1 MMGLAPE
8 SAAAPEMELSTVSD
22 VWDGD
27 ADNESVLGEMGDT
40 AVLGATATSWREPLR
55 SERKAKLKAKQKE
68 KAGQVPFHQQTPR
81 WGPRRP
87 NADVSEMTFH

>member
-1 MMGLAPE
+1 
-8 SAAAPEMELSTVSD
+8 MELSTVSD

-40 AVLGATATSWREPLR
+40 AVLGTTATSWREPLR

-68 KAGQVPFHQQTPR
+68 KAGQVPFHVGGGGCWTLPPTNTALRVQGVPTQMCPR
-81 WGPRRP
+81 
-87 NADVSEMTFH
+87 